1 MAAIG
6 MPGIL
11 LSEFGAALAG
21 MTLVT
26 VNPAFQSKEL
36 AYVLGQ
42 SKSVGLIAAPAYGI
56 TILSGGSGG
65 GAGGFSRGGRFSGGG
80 GRSAGGSASGN

>member
-1 MAAIG
+1 
-6 MPGIL
+6 
-11 LSEFGAALAG
+11 

-26 VNPAFQSKEL
+26 VNRAFQSKQL

-65 GAGGFSRGGRFSGGG
+65 GAGGLSRGSGF
-80 GRSAGGSASGN
+80 SAGADAQGVEARAETSRPLTLIEKVKGQTGK

>member
-1 MAAIG
+1 MGTVGVRCRTGRHDAC
-6 MPGIL
+6 
-11 LSEFGAALAG
+11 
-21 MTLVT
+21 

-65 GAGGFSRGGRFSGGG
+65 GAG
-80 GRSAGGSASGN
+80 